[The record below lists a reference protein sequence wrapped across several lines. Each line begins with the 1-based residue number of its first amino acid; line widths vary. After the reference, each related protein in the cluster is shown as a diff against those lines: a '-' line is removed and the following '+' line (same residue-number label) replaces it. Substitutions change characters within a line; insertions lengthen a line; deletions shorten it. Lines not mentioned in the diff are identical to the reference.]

1 MEAWDYVSQFG
12 HQKDALFEREEETRV
27 KKWYCDLIE
36 MMKVA
41 YKDEYTIGSLEEF
54 SWMWFSDEIAGTAGD
69 DVVDVDIERA
79 MKQIWHHARNP
90 IDIYTLQNTS
100 KTRTN
105 RDNVMIKL

>member
-41 YKDEYTIGSLEEF
+41 YKDVCTIWSLAEF

-79 MKQIWHHARNP
+79 MKPRWLHAPNP
-90 IDIYTLQNTS
+90 DDS
-100 KTRTN
+100 
-105 RDNVMIKL
+105 